1 MTSNLNNFLETSGTL
16 TPCQHGF
23 RSCRSCES
31 QLIELTSHISSLMDK
46 GEEVD
51 ACFLD
56 FSKAFD
62 KVDHKKLV
70 QKLSNIGV
78 SQQIVTWV
86 EDFLRNRTQAVV
98 VDGHSSSP
106 CPVTSGVPQ
115 GSVVGPIL
123 FLIYINDLPNAV
135 KSNVR
140 LFADDTVIYNTV
152 NNKQQLQQDLTAL
165 EEWETAWR
173 MEFNPIKCEHI
184 RFSRKRTN
192 AVDNSYTLH
201 NITMPKTSTVK
212 YLGVKLEGSLRWN
225 ENTSFVT
232 SKASSRLGYIRRTI
246 PSSLPH
252 LRDKAY
258 KQLLRPTLEYAS
270 AVWDASLTATQERSL
285 EAVQRR
291 AARMVNN
298 IRRTDH
304 TTSTTQLISD
314 LDWNTLRSRR
324 EDRRLGMFRAMHFTL
339 TR

>member
-1 MTSNLNNFLETSGTL
+1 MTPIKVVEQGVLAQLLRLNPYKATGPDDLSPRVLKELAHSICAPLTVLYQKSLDTATVPSDWKKARVSPIYKKGDKYLPSNYRPISLTCIASKLLEHIVTSNLNNFLETSGTL

-140 LFADDTVIYNTV
+140 LFADDTVIYATV
-152 NNKQQLQQDLTAL
+152 NNKQQLQ
-165 EEWETAWR
+165 
-173 MEFNPIKCEHI
+173 
-184 RFSRKRTN
+184 
-192 AVDNSYTLH
+192 
-201 NITMPKTSTVK
+201 
-212 YLGVKLEGSLRWN
+212 
-225 ENTSFVT
+225 
-232 SKASSRLGYIRRTI
+232 
-246 PSSLPH
+246 
-252 LRDKAY
+252 
-258 KQLLRPTLEYAS
+258 
-270 AVWDASLTATQERSL
+270 
-285 EAVQRR
+285 
-291 AARMVNN
+291 
-298 IRRTDH
+298 
-304 TTSTTQLISD
+304 
-314 LDWNTLRSRR
+314 
-324 EDRRLGMFRAMHFTL
+324 
-339 TR
+339 

>member
-1 MTSNLNNFLETSGTL
+1 
-16 TPCQHGF
+16 
-23 RSCRSCES
+23 
-31 QLIELTSHISSLMDK
+31 MDK

-140 LFADDTVIYNTV
+140 LFAADTVIYNTV
-152 NNKQQLQQDLTAL
+152 NNKQQLQ
-165 EEWETAWR
+165 
-173 MEFNPIKCEHI
+173 
-184 RFSRKRTN
+184 
-192 AVDNSYTLH
+192 
-201 NITMPKTSTVK
+201 
-212 YLGVKLEGSLRWN
+212 
-225 ENTSFVT
+225 
-232 SKASSRLGYIRRTI
+232 
-246 PSSLPH
+246 
-252 LRDKAY
+252 
-258 KQLLRPTLEYAS
+258 
-270 AVWDASLTATQERSL
+270 
-285 EAVQRR
+285 
-291 AARMVNN
+291 
-298 IRRTDH
+298 
-304 TTSTTQLISD
+304 
-314 LDWNTLRSRR
+314 
-324 EDRRLGMFRAMHFTL
+324 
-339 TR
+339 